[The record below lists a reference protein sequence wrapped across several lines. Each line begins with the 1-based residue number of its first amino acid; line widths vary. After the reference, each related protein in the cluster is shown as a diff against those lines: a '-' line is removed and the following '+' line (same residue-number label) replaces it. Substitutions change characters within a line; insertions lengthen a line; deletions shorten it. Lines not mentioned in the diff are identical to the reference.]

1 VELAT
6 EKLDAGREA
15 ALRSL
20 LDDSSAPVRQA
31 LLAYF
36 NGLGASAAPFLR
48 DIANGPNRSLARHAA
63 WFLNELNFS
72 DPVSEFRGFIRSLNY
87 ELETG
92 SLLLAR
98 TVSPL
103 LDISECCTSLDRIAG
118 RCGELIVEPSTCR
131 EKCRIINRVMFHEW
145 GFRGNV
151 EHYTDPL
158 NSLIDRVLA
167 RRKGIPISLGIV
179 YLLVAG
185 RLGIE
190 LSPVNLPGHFVV
202 GCYGESE
209 PFFVDPFENGLFRD
223 GEEIFDLLRFHRI
236 MPQASDLSP
245 TPVREVLSRSCRNLA
260 NHYTAAGDLGRAR
273 LFASFVEEFDAAFAR
288 NT

>member
-1 VELAT
+1 
-6 EKLDAGREA
+6 
-15 ALRSL
+15 
-20 LDDSSAPVRQA
+20 
-31 LLAYF
+31 
-36 NGLGASAAPFLR
+36 
-48 DIANGPNRSLARHAA
+48 
-63 WFLNELNFS
+63 
-72 DPVSEFRGFIRSLNY
+72 
-87 ELETG
+87 
-92 SLLLAR
+92 
-98 TVSPL
+98 
-103 LDISECCTSLDRIAG
+103 
-118 RCGELIVEPSTCR
+118 
-131 EKCRIINRVMFHEW
+131 MFHEW

-151 EHYTDPL
+151 EHYTDPM

-209 PFFVDPFENGLFRD
+209 LFFVDPFENGLFRD
-223 GEEIFDLLRFHRI
+223 GEEIFDLLRSHRI
-236 MPQASDLSP
+236 IPQASDLSP
-245 TPVREVLSRSCRNLA
+245 TPVREVLSRNCRNLA

>member
-1 VELAT
+1 MELAT